1 MKMYDYILFDLDG
14 TLTDPAE
21 GITNS
26 VAYALNKFGIVV
38 DDKRE
43 LYKFIGPPLVEAFAE
58 YYGFSKEDSEKATAF
73 YRETFRVKGLFEN
86 KVYDGVPELLETL
99 KHNGKKLVIA
109 TSKPEEFSVRILK
122 HFNLFDYFDFV
133 AAATFDSTRNTKD
146 KVIEYALENLNITD
160 KSKVVM
166 IGDRHHDI
174 DGAKIN
180 NIDSIGVLY
189 GFGDREELQKAGAT
203 YIAENVADILRLV

>member
-1 MKMYDYILFDLDG
+1 MYDYILFDLDG

-26 VAYALNKFGIVV
+26 VAYALNKFGISVE
-38 DDKRE
+38 DKRE
-43 LYKFIGPPLVEAFAE
+43 LYKFIGPPLVDAFAE

-86 KVYDGVPELLETL
+86 EVYDGVRELLETL
-99 KHNGKKLVIA
+99 KKQGKRLYIA
-109 TSKPEEFSVRILK
+109 TSKPEEFTLRILK
-122 HFNLFDYFDFV
+122 HFDLLKYFDFV

-146 KVIEYALENLNITD
+146 KVIAYALEKLSVDD

-174 DGAKIN
+174 EGAKVN
-180 NIDSIGVLY
+180 GIDSIGVLY
-189 GFGDREELQKAGAT
+189 GFGDKNELTDAGAT
-203 YIAENVADILRLV
+203 YIAENVEDILSFI

>member
-1 MKMYDYILFDLDG
+1 MFDLDG
-14 TLTDPAE
+14 TLTNPAE

-26 VAYALNKFGIVV
+26 VAYALDKFGITVE
-38 DDKRE
+38 DKRE

-86 KVYDGVPELLETL
+86 EVYDGVRELLETL
-99 KHNGKKLVIA
+99 KKQGKRLYIA
-109 TSKPEEFSVRILK
+109 TSKPEEFTLKILK
-122 HFNLFDYFDFV
+122 HFDLLKYFDFV

-146 KVIEYALENLNITD
+146 KVIAYALEKLSIDD

-166 IGDRHHDI
+166 VGDRHHDI
-174 DGAKIN
+174 DGAKVN
-180 NIDSIGVLY
+180 GIDSIGVLY
-189 GFGDREELQKAGAT
+189 GFGNEKELTDAGAT
-203 YIAENVADILRLV
+203 YIAQKVEDILSFI